1 MRPDQP
7 DQPPLIVH
15 LIYRLDFGGLESL
28 LVDCV
33 NQIAP
38 DRFRHAVICLT
49 DYTRFSEKIT
59 RPGVA
64 LFALH
69 KPPGLAL
76 QVHLT
81 VWKLLRQLRP
91 AILHTYNLTTVEYA
105 FSAKLAGVP
114 ICVHAEHGR
123 DMADMNGTNNKHN
136 LLRRLLVP
144 FIDRYVTVSH
154 DLQQWLTETVRIPAR
169 RQQLIINGVDTAR
182 FLPGKTDA
190 TGASPWSG
198 THIVIGTV
206 GQIRDIK
213 NHCGLI
219 RSFALLLQRYPA
231 YRSTLRLSVIGDG
244 ALLPDLKQQ
253 VMDAGLQDLIWLPGA
268 RTDID
273 CVMSGFTL
281 FVLPS
286 LAEGTPVALLEA
298 MACGLPV
305 VATRVGGIPEV
316 VTDQVHGTL
325 VPAADDAALAD
336 AILTYL
342 ANPERARQHG
352 QAARARVEQAYSQK
366 RMIQTYSHLY
376 SELCHEKLPVRT

>member
-1 MRPDQP
+1 MRPDHP

-154 DLQQWLTETVRIPAR
+154 DLQ
-169 RQQLIINGVDTAR
+169 
-182 FLPGKTDA
+182 
-190 TGASPWSG
+190 
-198 THIVIGTV
+198 
-206 GQIRDIK
+206 
-213 NHCGLI
+213 
-219 RSFALLLQRYPA
+219 
-231 YRSTLRLSVIGDG
+231 
-244 ALLPDLKQQ
+244 
-253 VMDAGLQDLIWLPGA
+253 
-268 RTDID
+268 
-273 CVMSGFTL
+273 
-281 FVLPS
+281 
-286 LAEGTPVALLEA
+286 
-298 MACGLPV
+298 
-305 VATRVGGIPEV
+305 
-316 VTDQVHGTL
+316 
-325 VPAADDAALAD
+325 
-336 AILTYL
+336 
-342 ANPERARQHG
+342 
-352 QAARARVEQAYSQK
+352 
-366 RMIQTYSHLY
+366 
-376 SELCHEKLPVRT
+376 